1 MRRSDSLDGP
11 TGASVR
17 LYKRI
22 DAPTRTIREAVED
35 IGDLRNRA
43 EFLGDDSL
51 DLHRSVGQIHS
62 ETLDKRLRALANR
75 RVREDLSVLL
85 EELSDLGF
93 SWRDI
98 ARTSQVS
105 VPALRKWRLGAPA
118 TGENRKRV
126 ATMAAFCDIALDE
139 YLISEVASWL
149 EIPLHPEAPITGM
162 DMIAKDRW
170 DLVLR
175 LASNHGQDPEVV
187 LDEFEPGW
195 REQYESPVEVFTG
208 PDGLPG
214 VRLVE
219 RES

>member
-1 MRRSDSLDGP
+1 MRTTNALDTP

-17 LYKRI
+17 QYRSVE
-22 DAPTRTIREAVED
+22 APTRTIREAVED
-35 IGDLRNRA
+35 IGHLRNRA
-43 EFLGDDSL
+43 GLLVGDSL
-51 DLHRSVGQIHS
+51 DLHRSAEQLHS
-62 ETLDKRLRALANR
+62 EALDVHLRTLANQ
-75 RVREDLSVLL
+75 RVREELSTLL

-98 ARTSQVS
+98 ARTSRVS

-126 ATMAAFCDIALDE
+126 ATMAAFCDIARDQ
-139 YLISEVASWL
+139 YLIHEVVSWL
-149 EIPLHPEAPITGM
+149 ETPIHPDAPITPM

-170 DLVLR
+170 DPVLR
-175 LASNHGQDPEVV
+175 LASTYGEDPEVV
-187 LDEFEPGW
+187 LEEFEPGW
-195 REQYESPVEVFTG
+195 RKRYESSVEVFTG

-219 RES
+219 SES

>member
-1 MRRSDSLDGP
+1 MTTTNAFDTP

-17 LYKRI
+17 LYQGVE
-22 DAPTRTIREAVED
+22 APTRTIREAVE
-35 IGDLRNRA
+35 GVGYLRNQTG
-43 EFLGDDSL
+43 LLVDDSL
-51 DLHRSVGQIHS
+51 DLHRSVEQLNS
-62 ETLDKRLRALANR
+62 EALDVHLRTLANR
-75 RVREDLSVLL
+75 RVREELSALL

-98 ARTSQVS
+98 ARTSRVS
-105 VPALRKWRLGAPA
+105 VPALRKWRQGAPA

-126 ATMAAFCDIALDE
+126 ATMAAFCGIARDE

-149 EIPLHPEAPITGM
+149 ETPIHPDAPITPM
-162 DMIAKDRW
+162 DMIANDRW

-175 LASNHGQDPEVV
+175 LASTHGQDPELV
-187 LDEFEPGW
+187 LDEFEPDW
-195 REQYESPVEVFTG
+195 RKRFESSVEVFAG

-219 RES
+219 

>member
-1 MRRSDSLDGP
+1 MRTTNTLDAP

-17 LYKRI
+17 SYEGI
-22 DAPTRTIREAVED
+22 EAPTRTIREAVKD
-35 IGDLRNRA
+35 IGFSRNQTGI
-43 EFLGDDSL
+43 LVDDSL
-51 DLHRSVGQIHS
+51 DLHRSAEQLHS
-62 ETLDKRLRALANR
+62 EALDTLLRTLANQ
-75 RVREDLSVLL
+75 RVREELSALL

-118 TGENRKRV
+118 TGENRRRV
-126 ATMAAFCDIALDE
+126 ATMVAFCDIARDE
-139 YLISEVASWL
+139 YLIREVASWL
-149 EIPLHPEAPITGM
+149 ETPLHPDAPTTAM
-162 DMIAKDRW
+162 DMIVKDRW

-175 LASNHGQDPEVV
+175 FASGHEHDPELV

-195 REQYESPVEVFTG
+195 RKRYESPVEVFTG

-214 VRLVE
+214 VRLVG

>member
-1 MRRSDSLDGP
+1 MRATNTSGPP

-17 LYKRI
+17 PYEGVE
-22 DAPTRTIREAVED
+22 APTRTITEAVEST
-35 IGDLRNRA
+35 GYLRN
-43 EFLGDDSL
+43 LTGLLVDDSL
-51 DLHRSVGQIHS
+51 DLHRRVGQRHS
-62 ETLDKRLRALANR
+62 EELDVHLRSLANQ
-75 RVREDLSVLL
+75 RVREELSALL
-85 EELSDLGF
+85 EELSGFGF

-126 ATMAAFCDIALDE
+126 ATMVAFCEIAREE
-139 YLISEVASWL
+139 YLISEVAGWL
-149 EIPLHPEAPITGM
+149 EAPVHPDAPTTPM
-162 DMIAKDRW
+162 DMIANDRW

-175 LASNHGQDPEVV
+175 LASTHGEDPEVV
-187 LDEFEPGW
+187 LEEFEPGW
-195 REQYESPVEVFTG
+195 RKRYGSSVEVFTG

-219 RES
+219 SES

>member
-1 MRRSDSLDGP
+1 MRAIRTLDAP

-17 LYKRI
+17 LYQGVE
-22 DAPTRTIREAVED
+22 APTRTIREAVED
-35 IGDLRNRA
+35 VGYLRNQTG
-43 EFLGDDSL
+43 LLVDDSL
-51 DLHRSVGQIHS
+51 DLHRSVEQLHS
-62 ETLDKRLRALANR
+62 EALDVQLRTLANR
-75 RVREDLSVLL
+75 RVREELSALL

-98 ARTSQVS
+98 ARTSGVS

-126 ATMAAFCDIALDE
+126 ATMAAFCAIAHEE
-139 YLISEVASWL
+139 YLIREVASWL
-149 EIPLHPEAPITGM
+149 ETPIHLAAPITPM
-162 DMIAKDRW
+162 DMIANDRW

-175 LASNHGQDPEVV
+175 LASTDGQDPELV
-187 LDEFEPGW
+187 LDEFEPDW
-195 REQYESPVEVFTG
+195 RQRYDSPVEVFTG

-214 VRLVE
+214 VRFVD

>member
-1 MRRSDSLDGP
+1 MRRTNTLDGP

-17 LYKRI
+17 LYERI
-22 DAPTRTIREAVED
+22 EAPTRTIREAVED

-43 EFLGDDSL
+43 ELLVDDSL
-51 DLHRSVGQIHS
+51 DLHRSVGQLHS
-62 ETLDKRLRALANR
+62 EALDKQLRALANQ
-75 RVREDLSVLL
+75 RVRE
-85 EELSDLGF
+85 ELSALLDELSELGF

-105 VPALRKWRLGAPA
+105 VPALRKWRMGAPA

-126 ATMAAFCDIALDE
+126 ATMAAFCGIAQEE

-149 EIPLHPEAPITGM
+149 ETPLHPEAPITGM

-175 LASNHGQDPEVV
+175 LASNYGQDSEVV

-195 REQYESPVEVFTG
+195 REQYESTVEVFTG

>member
-1 MRRSDSLDGP
+1 MRTTNTFDPP
-11 TGASVR
+11 TGASAHP
-17 LYKRI
+17 YQGI
-22 DAPTRTIREAVED
+22 EAPTRTIKEAVED
-35 IGDLRNRA
+35 IGYLRNRTGI
-43 EFLGDDSL
+43 LVDDSL
-51 DLHRSVGQIHS
+51 DLHRSAEQLHS
-62 ETLDKRLRALANR
+62 EALDVHLRTLANQ
-75 RVREDLSVLL
+75 RVREELSALL

-98 ARTSQVS
+98 ARTSRVS

-126 ATMAAFCDIALDE
+126 ATMAAFCDIAREE
-139 YLISEVASWL
+139 YLIREVASWL
-149 EIPLHPEAPITGM
+149 ETPIHPDAPITPM
-162 DMIAKDRW
+162 DMVAEDRW

-175 LASNHGQDPEVV
+175 LASTHGEDPELV
-187 LDEFEPGW
+187 LEEFEPDW
-195 REQYESPVEVFTG
+195 RHRYESPVEVFTG

>member
-1 MRRSDSLDGP
+1 MRTTSTFDPP

-17 LYKRI
+17 QYQRVE
-22 DAPTRTIREAVED
+22 APTRTIEEAVQD
-35 IGDLRNRA
+35 TGHLRNRTG
-43 EFLGDDSL
+43 LLVDDSL
-51 DLHRSVGQIHS
+51 DLHRSAEQLHS
-62 ETLDKRLRALANR
+62 DALDKHLRSLANER
-75 RVREDLSVLL
+75 AREELATLL

-98 ARTSQVS
+98 ARTSRVS
-105 VPALRKWRLGAPA
+105 VPALRKWRQGAPA

-126 ATMAAFCDIALDE
+126 ATMAAFCNIAREE
-139 YLISEVASWL
+139 YLVHEVASWL
-149 EIPLHPEAPITGM
+149 ETPIHPDAPIIPM
-162 DMIAKDRW
+162 DMIANDRW

-175 LASNHGQDPEVV
+175 LAGTHGQDPELV
-187 LDEFEPGW
+187 LDEFEPDW
-195 REQYESPVEVFTG
+195 RERYESSVEVFAG

>member
-1 MRRSDSLDGP
+1 MRRSDALDWP

-22 DAPTRTIREAVED
+22 EAPTRTIREAVED

-51 DLHRSVGQIHS
+51 DLHRSAGQVHS
-62 ETLDKRLRALANR
+62 ETLDKQLRALANQ
-75 RVREDLSVLL
+75 RVREELSALL

-105 VPALRKWRLGAPA
+105 VPALRKWRLGEPA
-118 TGENRKRV
+118 TGENRKKV
-126 ATMAAFCDIALDE
+126 ATMAAFCDIARDE
-139 YLISEVASWL
+139 CLISDIASWL
-149 EIPLHPEAPITGM
+149 ETPLHPEAPITGI

-175 LASNHGQDPEVV
+175 LASTHKQDPEVV
-187 LDEFEPGW
+187 LDEFESGW
-195 REQYESPVEVFTG
+195 REQYESSVEVFAG

-214 VRLVE
+214 LRLVD

>member
-1 MRRSDSLDGP
+1 MRTTNTFDLP

-17 LYKRI
+17 SYQSVE
-22 DAPTRTIREAVED
+22 APTRTIREAVED
-35 IGDLRNRA
+35 IGYLRNRTG
-43 EFLGDDSL
+43 LLVDDSL
-51 DLHRSVGQIHS
+51 DLHRSVGQLHS
-62 ETLDKRLRALANR
+62 EALDVHLRTLANQ
-75 RVREDLSVLL
+75 RVREELSALL

-105 VPALRKWRLGAPA
+105 VPALRKWRQGAPA

-126 ATMAAFCDIALDE
+126 ATMAAFCDIARDE
-139 YLISEVASWL
+139 YLIREVASWL
-149 EIPLHPEAPITGM
+149 EIPIHPDAPITPM
-162 DMIAKDRW
+162 DMIAKDQW

-175 LASNHGQDPEVV
+175 LASSHEQDPDLV

-195 REQYESPVEVFTG
+195 RKRYESPVEVFTG

>member
-1 MRRSDSLDGP
+1 MRTTDALNAP

-17 LYKRI
+17 PYQGVE
-22 DAPTRTIREAVED
+22 APTRTISEAVQD
-35 IGDLRNRA
+35 TGYLRNRT
-43 EFLGDDSL
+43 ELLVDDSL
-51 DLHRSVGQIHS
+51 DLHRSAEQLHS
-62 ETLDKRLRALANR
+62 ETLDRHLRSLANQR
-75 RVREDLSVLL
+75 AREELSALL

-98 ARTSQVS
+98 ARTSRVS
-105 VPALRKWRLGAPA
+105 VPALRKWRQGAPA

-126 ATMAAFCDIALDE
+126 ATMAALCEIVRKE

-149 EIPLHPEAPITGM
+149 ETPVRLDAPITPM
-162 DMIAKDRW
+162 DMVASDRW

-175 LASNHGQDPEVV
+175 LADTHGQDPELV
-187 LDEFEPGW
+187 LEEFEPDW
-195 REQYESPVEVFTG
+195 RERYESSVEVFAG

-219 RES
+219 SES

>member
-1 MRRSDSLDGP
+1 MRATHTFDAP
-11 TGASVR
+11 TGASIRPSEGVE
-17 LYKRI
+17 
-22 DAPTRTIREAVED
+22 APTRTISEAVE
-35 IGDLRNRA
+35 GLGYLRNRTGIRA
-43 EFLGDDSL
+43 DNSL
-51 DLHRSVGQIHS
+51 DLRCSAEQLHS
-62 ETLDKRLRALANR
+62 ESLDVHLRTLANQ
-75 RVREDLSVLL
+75 RVREELSALL
-85 EELSDLGF
+85 EELSGLGF

-98 ARTSQVS
+98 ARTSRVS

-126 ATMAAFCDIALDE
+126 ATMAAFCDIAREE

-149 EIPLHPEAPITGM
+149 ETPIHLDAPLTPI
-162 DMIAKDRW
+162 DMIANDRW

-175 LASNHGQDPEVV
+175 LAGTDGQDPELV
-187 LDEFEPGW
+187 LDEFEPDW
-195 REQYESPVEVFTG
+195 RHRYDSPVEVFTG

>member
-1 MRRSDSLDGP
+1 MRIPNTFDSP
-11 TGASVR
+11 TGAPAHP
-17 LYKRI
+17 YQGI
-22 DAPTRTIREAVED
+22 EAPTRTIREAVEN
-35 IGDLRNRA
+35 IGNLRNRTG
-43 EFLGDDSL
+43 LLVDDSL
-51 DLHRSVGQIHS
+51 DLHRSTEQLHS
-62 ETLDKRLRALANR
+62 EALDKHLRHLANQ
-75 RVREDLSVLL
+75 RVREELSALL

-105 VPALRKWRLGAPA
+105 VPALRKWRLGASA

-126 ATMAAFCDIALDE
+126 ATMAAFCDIARDQ

-149 EIPLHPEAPITGM
+149 ETPIHPDAPITPM
-162 DMIAKDRW
+162 DMIVKDRW
-170 DLVLR
+170 SLVLQ
-175 LASNHGQDPEVV
+175 LASTHGQDPELV
-187 LDEFEPGW
+187 LDEFEPDW
-195 REQYESPVEVFTG
+195 RQRYESSVEVFTG